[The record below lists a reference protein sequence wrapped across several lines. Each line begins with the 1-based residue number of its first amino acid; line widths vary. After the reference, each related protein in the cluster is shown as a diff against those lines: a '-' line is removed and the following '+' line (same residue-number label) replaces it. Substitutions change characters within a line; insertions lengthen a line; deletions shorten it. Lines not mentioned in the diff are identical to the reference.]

1 MNTLCTICAR
11 IGSKGLKNKN
21 LKNLNGKPLI
31 FYTIDQA
38 IKSKIFNKIV
48 VSTDSKIIRNIALKY
63 GAISLSL
70 RSEDLSNDLTAK
82 IDVIKDV
89 HKESE
94 IFFKQN
100 FDHIIDLDVTSP
112 LRNVSDIRQSYLSFI
127 KNNSDNLLS
136 VCEARKN
143 PYFNMIEYQ
152 NGKIQRVKSLKYK
165 IHARQQAPQV
175 YDMNASIY
183 IWKKKYL
190 YSKNP
195 FFRKNTFLYKMP
207 FDRSIDIDTYSD
219 WKLVKLLKNE
229 QKKN

>member
-1 MNTLCTICAR
+1 MNILCTICAR
-11 IGSKGLKNKN
+11 SGSKGLKNKN
-21 LKNLNGKPLI
+21 IKNLNGKPLI

-38 IKSKIFNKIV
+38 IKSKIFDKIV
-48 VSTDSKIIRNIALKY
+48 VSTDSKKIRNIALKY

-70 RSEDLSNDLTAK
+70 RSKQLANDSISK

-94 IFFKQN
+94 IFFKKD

-112 LRNVSDIRQSYLSFI
+112 LRNVSDINQSYRSF
-127 KNNSDNLLS
+127 KKSNSDNLLS

-152 NGKIQRVKSLKYK
+152 NGKIQKVKSLKYK

-175 YDMNASIY
+175 YEMNASIY

-195 FFRKNTFLYKMP
+195 LFRKNTLLYKMP
-207 FDRSIDIDTYSD
+207 FTRSIDIDTYSD
-219 WKLVKLLKNE
+219 WNLVKLLKND
-229 QKKN
+229 Q

>member
-1 MNTLCTICAR
+1 MNVLCTICAR
-11 IGSKGLKNKN
+11 AGSKGLKNKN
-21 LKNLNGKPLI
+21 IKNLNGKPLI

-63 GAISLSL
+63 GANSLSL

-94 IFFKQN
+94 IFFNQN

-112 LRNVSDIRQSYLSFI
+112 LRNISDIKKSYLSFI

-143 PYFNMIEYQ
+143 PYFNMIEFQ
-152 NGKIQRVKSLKYK
+152 NGKIQRVKSLKYN

-175 YDMNASIY
+175 YEMNASIY
-183 IWKKKYL
+183 I
-190 YSKNP
+190 
-195 FFRKNTFLYKMP
+195 
-207 FDRSIDIDTYSD
+207 
-219 WKLVKLLKNE
+219 
-229 QKKN
+229 